1 MSGPT
6 PPAGR
11 EPASPTGGEPAPSA
25 GGAAHGGLVGVVDDH
40 PIVSYP
46 LADALRLAGHRVL
59 EPVTAVEALPAGR
72 PGDVVVCD
80 YSLPEGRAGGEA
92 VAYLAARGWRVLAT
106 SGVAGGEQVLGVIA
120 AGAWGYVEKRFTT
133 HREYVHAVGVVGSAR
148 RYVSPLLAALLLED
162 ARTRPLTGADLS
174 PGQRTALR
182 ALAEG
187 DSEQEVRV
195 ALGTDAA
202 GLEAALAGAF
212 ALTVRRRRMNRL
224 SPRELD
230 VVAVVGCRG
239 LGLKETARELGIRP
253 GTVAD
258 HLEAIKR
265 KYLASHPGEK
275 DLSPRAAALRWA
287 MELRL
292 C

>member
-1 MSGPT
+1 MSR
-6 PPAGR
+6 AR
-11 EPASPTGGEPAPSA
+11 
-25 GGAAHGGLVGVVDDH
+25 VGIVDDH

-46 LADALRLAGHRVL
+46 LADALRRAGHTVL
-59 EPVTAVEALPAGR
+59 EPVTAVESLPEGG
-72 PGDVVVCD
+72 PGDVAVCD
-80 YSLPEGRAGGEA
+80 HSLPEGRSGAEA
-92 VAYLAARGWRVLAT
+92 VAHLTSRGWRVLAT
-106 SGVAGGEQVLGVIA
+106 SGVAGRAQVLDVVA

-133 HREYVHAVGVVGSAR
+133 HAEYVQAVGLVSAGR
-148 RYVSPLLAALLLED
+148 HHVSPLLAALLLDD
-162 ARTRPLTGADLS
+162 AAARPLGAGDLS
-174 PGQRTALR
+174 AGQRTALR

-187 DSEQEVRV
+187 DGREEVLA
-195 ALGTDAA
+195 ALGNVSETVQGTGEA

-212 ALTVRRRRMNRL
+212 ALTARRRRINRL

-258 HLEAIKR
+258 HLEAAKR

>member
-1 MSGPT
+1 MSR
-6 PPAGR
+6 AR
-11 EPASPTGGEPAPSA
+11 
-25 GGAAHGGLVGVVDDH
+25 VGIVDDH

-46 LADALRLAGHRVL
+46 LADALRRAGHTVL
-59 EPVTAVEALPAGR
+59 EPVTAVESLPEGG
-72 PGDVVVCD
+72 PGDVAVCD
-80 YSLPEGRAGGEA
+80 HSLPEGRSGAEA
-92 VAYLAARGWRVLAT
+92 VAHLTSRGWRVLAT
-106 SGVAGGEQVLGVIA
+106 SGVAGRAQVLDVVA

-133 HREYVHAVGVVGSAR
+133 HAEYVHAVGLVSAGR
-148 RYVSPLLAALLLED
+148 HHVSPLLAALLLDD
-162 ARTRPLTGADLS
+162 AAARPLGAGDLS
-174 PGQRTALR
+174 ARQRTALR

-187 DSEQEVRV
+187 DGHEEVLA
-195 ALGTDAA
+195 ALGNLSGNVSGPVSETVSGTGEAE
-202 GLEAALAGAF
+202 LEAALAGAF
-212 ALTVRRRRMNRL
+212 ALTARRRRINRL

-258 HLEAIKR
+258 HLEAAKR

>member
-1 MSGPT
+1 MSGTARP
-6 PPAGR
+6 G
-11 EPASPTGGEPAPSA
+11 
-25 GGAAHGGLVGVVDDH
+25 GGAKDGTVGIVDDH

-46 LADALRLAGHRVL
+46 LAEALRRAGHRVL
-59 EPVTAVEALPAGR
+59 EPVTAVEALPVGG
-72 PGDVVVCD
+72 PGSVVVCD
-80 YSLPEGRAGGEA
+80 YSLPEGRAGAEA
-92 VAYLAARGWRVLAT
+92 VAHLTARGWRVLAT
-106 SGVAGGEQVLGVIA
+106 SGVAGREQVLGVIA
-120 AGAWGYVEKRFTT
+120 AGAWGYVEKRYTT
-133 HREYVHAVGVVGSAR
+133 HGEYVHAVGVVSSGR
-148 RYVSPLLAALLLED
+148 HHVSSLLAALLLDD
-162 ARTRPLTGADLS
+162 AAARPLGDADLS
-174 PGQRTALR
+174 TRQRAALR

-187 DSEQEVRV
+187 DSEEEVL
-195 ALGTDAA
+195 AAAGTDTA
-202 GLEAALAGAF
+202 GLEAALSGAF
-212 ALTVRRRRMNRL
+212 ALTARRRRVNRL

-265 KYLASHPGEK
+265 KYLASHPEEK

>member
-1 MSGPT
+1 MSE
-6 PPAGR
+6 AV
-11 EPASPTGGEPAPSA
+11 
-25 GGAAHGGLVGVVDDH
+25 VGVVDDH

-46 LADALRLAGHRVL
+46 LADALRRAGHTVL
-59 EPVTAVEALPAGR
+59 EPVTAVESLPEGG
-72 PGDVVVCD
+72 PGSVAVCD
-80 YSLPEGRAGGEA
+80 CSLPEGRSGAEA
-92 VAYLAARGWRVLAT
+92 VAYLASRGWRVVAT
-106 SGVAGGEQVLGVIA
+106 SGVAGRTQVLDVVA

-133 HREYVHAVGVVGSAR
+133 HAEYVHAVGLVGAGR
-148 RYVSPLLAALLLED
+148 HHVSPLLAALLLDD
-162 ARTRPLTGADLS
+162 ATARPLGAGDLS
-174 PGQRTALR
+174 VLQRTALR

-187 DSEQEVRV
+187 DGPEEVLAV
-195 ALGTDAA
+195 TGAGEA

-212 ALTVRRRRMNRL
+212 ALTARRRRVNRL

-265 KYLASHPGEK
+265 KYLASHPGER

>member
-1 MSGPT
+1 MS
-6 PPAGR
+6 A
-11 EPASPTGGEPAPSA
+11 
-25 GGAAHGGLVGVVDDH
+25 LVGIVDDH

-46 LADALRLAGHRVL
+46 LAEALRAAGHRVL
-59 EPVTAVEALPAGR
+59 EPVTAVEALPAVHPVG
-72 PGDVVVCD
+72 VAVCD
-80 YSLPEGRAGGEA
+80 HSLPEGRTGAEA
-92 VAYLAARGWRVLAT
+92 VAHLTACGWRVLAT
-106 SGVAGGEQVLGVIA
+106 SGVAGREQVLGMIA

-133 HREYVHAVGVVGSAR
+133 HREYVHAVGVVGAAR
-148 RYVSPLLAALLLED
+148 HYVSPLLAALLLDDAD
-162 ARTRPLTGADLS
+162 ARPLGKGDLTA
-174 PGQRTALR
+174 GQRTALR

-187 DSEQEVRV
+187 DSEQEVRT
-195 ALGTDAA
+195 ALRTDAA

-212 ALTVRRRRMNRL
+212 ALTSRRRRMNRL
-224 SPRELD
+224 TPRELD

-239 LGLKETARELGIRP
+239 LSLKETARELGIRP

-258 HLEAIKR
+258 HLEAAKR